1 MFRKLQI
8 AGLLA
13 LSILPLTAQKNK
25 NTQLQRPKLVV
36 GLVVDQMRWDYLYRY
51 YDKYGNDGFKRLLNQ
66 GYSLNNVHIN
76 YVPTV
81 TALGH
86 TSIYTGS
93 VPAIHGIA
101 GNDWFDRTTGKNVYC
116 TTDESVKPI
125 GTENVKVGSHSPKNL
140 WSTTITD
147 ELRMATNFQ
156 AKVVGVSL
164 KDRASILPAGHNPTG
179 AYWFD
184 DSTGNFVTSS
194 YYMNDLPQWMKNFN
208 AQKLPEKLIANGW
221 NTLLPINQ
229 YTESSPDNSSWEGL
243 LGSAKTP
250 TFPYSNLAQ
259 DYQAKKDNIRY
270 TPFGNTLTLK
280 VAEASIEGENLGKD
294 NITDFLAVNIASTD
308 YAGHKFGP
316 NSIEVEDVY
325 LRLDQDLAEFFR
337 YLDKNIGKNEYTV
350 FLSADHGGAH
360 AVGFLKEHKMAT
372 GFFGEGAE
380 KSLNEKYKVKYGVE
394 NLLTSIENY
403 QIYLDQSIVEKNKL
417 DITNVVDYMVDELNK
432 DQTVLFAV
440 NMKKI
445 GQSAIPEP
453 IKTRIINGYNW
464 QRSGD
469 IQLISH
475 DSMLPPYSKTGTTH
489 SVWNSYDARVP
500 LIFMGWG
507 IKNGESN
514 QAYNMTDIAP
524 TVASLLKVQFPSG
537 NIGNPIVEVLG
548 K

>member
-1 MFRKLQI
+1 MLKKLSVI
-8 AGLLA
+8 ALA
-13 LSILPLTAQKNK
+13 VISAGIFAQKNK
-25 NTQLQRPKLVV
+25 TSQLERPKLVV

-76 YVPTV
+76 YIPTV

-101 GNDWFDRTTGKNVYC
+101 GNDWLDRTTGKNVYC
-116 TTDESVKPI
+116 TTDENVKPV
-125 GTENVKVGSHSPKNL
+125 GTANVRVGSHSPKNL

-147 ELRMATNFQ
+147 ELRLATNFQ

-208 AQKLPEKLIANGW
+208 AQNLPEKLVANGW
-221 NTLLPINQ
+221 NTLRPLNQ
-229 YTESSPDNSSWEGL
+229 YTESSPDNSPWEGL

-250 TFPYSNLAQ
+250 TFPYNNLAA

-280 VAEASIEGENLGKD
+280 VAEASIEGEGLGKD
-294 NITDFLAVNIASTD
+294 HITDFLAINIASTD

-316 NSIEVEDVY
+316 NSIEVQDVY
-325 LRLDQDLAEFFR
+325 LRLDQDLAEFFK

-360 AVGFLKEHKMAT
+360 AVGFMQEHKMAT

-380 KSLNEKYKVKYGVE
+380 KSLNEKYKLKYGVE
-394 NLLTSIENY
+394 NLLTSIDNY
-403 QIYLDQSIVEKNKL
+403 QIYLDQSLIEKNKL
-417 DITNVVDYMVDELNK
+417 DMTNVVDYLVDELNK
-432 DQTVLFAV
+432 DQSVLFAV
-440 NMKKI
+440 NLKKL
-445 GQSAIPEP
+445 GQAPIPEP

-475 DSMLPPYSKTGTTH
+475 DSMLPPYAKKGTTH
-489 SVWNSYDARVP
+489 SVWNSYDSRVP

-514 QAYNMTDIAP
+514 KEYNMTDISP
-524 TVASLLKVQFPSG
+524 TIASLLRIQFPSG
-537 NIGNPIVEVLG
+537 NIGNPIVEVIG